1 VEATARGQQLTVSAG
16 RGGTHTL
23 QVLLH

>member
-1 VEATARGQQLTVSAG
+1 VEATARGQQLTVPAG

-23 QVLLH
+23 QVVLR